1 MRDEKEPLE
10 QEQNSEEDEYSFL
23 QEVIKDEA
31 GNQAKWKH
39 DVLRRIQLGI
49 IFGLVACF
57 TFFACKPWV
66 EKKVEGNPAEV
77 TIPQDEQQEEEKQT
91 EQEQAQE
98 QKPALTM
105 DSYKEMLNNLKQVA
119 ESAKKSVVELQGA
132 ATEDEFSKDQESKKK
147 SISGMIVADNGQELL
162 ILGEALPV
170 KDAKVI
176 RVTFSGDSQCDATLK
191 SQDAGLEMCVYAV
204 SRKSIT
210 DDMWSQIEIA
220 TLGASKAVSEGDTVI
235 AIGKLYGCDSIA
247 EYGVIKS
254 GEDYLDKA
262 DGQYQLID
270 TDVAG
275 ESSGSGILVNIHGE
289 IIGMIHMSVQKED
302 SQNQIAGYGI
312 SDIKDVIELLSNGK
326 NVPYLGISG
335 VEVSEEMQQNQGLPQ
350 GVYVKE
356 VDAGS
361 PAMTAG
367 IQSGDIITSVAG
379 TDIINLLGYHN
390 ILMKQNVGDKILV
403 RGKRQGTG
411 GEYVDIDF
419 EVTVGYKQ

>member
-162 ILGEALPV
+162 ILGEAFPV

-191 SQDAGLEMCVYAV
+191 SQDAGLGMCVYAV